1 MFLEHFLAIREDA
14 LEQQTLVFGQ
24 QGNER
29 RFDDVRA
36 DLGPEAEEETVG
48 AGGLVGAGGGVASC
62 SPALEDAGVG
72 SGTLAGTGS
81 KLPPLSSVKASDSIA
96 SFGFT

>member
-48 AGGLVGAGGGVASC
+48 AGGLVGAGGGVA
-62 SPALEDAGVG
+62 GVG